1 MLLELTSI
9 PTSSCLRL
17 IPLEIMHEYNYSLVV
32 NRTAEGRFTQQIFD
46 ASGNILYAWMKSG
59 DSVTV
64 SRTRYNSDNQVDV
77 VDISVNG
84 GPFEYAVRYA
94 YDFAGRISSVESL
107 DKGKLETKY
116 NSKDQLAFS
125 QDARQRKLSVEKGK
139 EYFSALQYNS
149 NGKILKSG
157 EVRGGIPFADP
168 DKAVSDNFLYVL
180 SENIYDKPTI
190 EKLMSLHITDD
201 QEMLQ
206 SILDEVEGILPNEV
220 GAVVSYDGT
229 KLASDVEIRANTLKL
244 HSVNR
249 FGQKT
254 KSWTLYGIADV
265 PATRVFYDYNLV
277 NSVIRVSNAEYVDG
291 QWKEI
296 SSLDYFY
303 DDYQRLVKIT
313 ENGKDLMKI
322 NRTATGIVDKT
333 TYYDKGSVVYEKTY
347 AKDIYGRIINVSYK
361 DGTGK
366 NLYSED
372 VEYPS
377 VVAGRL
383 SVSNHRWDGFNSKEL
398 YKYDDLD
405 RLIGFESSNNH
416 IGDGSYSFD
425 AVGRIIYKDEKG
437 TSIQYSYDSSSFQ
450 PKAMNVNGSGEMNY
464 LSYDASGNVW
474 LDKRSKNVYMINA
487 YGLPDK
493 VYRFSNLTSTI
504 KLSDVENGTITGE
517 EEKTQMAYDETGNRI
532 WMRTVGADFDNERAI
547 VPGIGE
553 YSGSRT
559 FNDGQITLSKID
571 LIGGGVRS
579 GDGGLALFPVKDV
592 QRSVRGYASK
602 NGLEQAIGYLPYGTT
617 IYLDERFVDEGNKR
631 WQGKEFDEEHEKY
644 YFGARYYDPFFGMW
658 MSPDPASQF
667 ANPYSYGGDPL
678 NYIDPTGMWA
688 IGLGLVVG
696 WNKENGWGFG
706 YGGAVEFFDL
716 GYDFSFKFNQ
726 DGSKSLNLGLNTKL
740 DIQTIVYLE
749 VEMGLAFSMN
759 SYTGATLSTHR
770 GVCVGEATA
779 CVGVGGGGSL
789 YWDRGGSFMGATVY
803 GEVYASLG
811 FGMGRFSAGYEAGL
825 FGMEGRGLYMGA
837 SAGGKGASLYASW
850 AENGGWNY
858 GSGYRFE
865 VGKYEKLSGELGVGK
880 RIDPDDRNLSALAD
894 YLEIEGTGKDEFV
907 FIGHGNQ
914 KEIGLKSK
922 NGFYYDAIDAETFG
936 ELLLKGNYNY
946 KGETNIILYSCSTG
960 KGTENFA
967 SRLASYL
974 SKHLGKEIMVTAP
987 KDNLQY
993 NLKGLKCF
1001 GTNLFKTLE
1010 MKVNNNAGWDSW

>member
-1 MLLELTSI
+1 MTI
-9 PTSSCLRL
+9 
-17 IPLEIMHEYNYSLVV
+17 
-32 NRTAEGRFTQQIFD
+32 
-46 ASGNILYAWMKSG
+46 
-59 DSVTV
+59 DS
-64 SRTRYNSDNQVDV
+64 
-77 VDISVNG
+77 
-84 GPFEYAVRYA
+84 
-94 YDFAGRISSVESL
+94 
-107 DKGKLETKY
+107 TKY
-116 NSKDQLAFS
+116 FCNRGALS
-125 QDARQRKLSVEKGK
+125 ARLNLVDTPLRG
-139 EYFSALQYNS
+139 EYY
-149 NGKILKSG
+149 
-157 EVRGGIPFADP
+157 
-168 DKAVSDNFLYVL
+168 
-180 SENIYDKPTI
+180 
-190 EKLMSLHITDD
+190 
-201 QEMLQ
+201 
-206 SILDEVEGILPNEV
+206 
-220 GAVVSYDGT
+220 YDG
-229 KLASDVEIRANTLKL
+229 
-244 HSVNR
+244 
-249 FGQKT
+249 
-254 KSWTLYGIADV
+254 
-265 PATRVFYDYNLV
+265 
-277 NSVIRVSNAEYVDG
+277 
-291 QWKEI
+291 
-296 SSLDYFY
+296 
-303 DDYQRLVKIT
+303 
-313 ENGKDLMKI
+313 
-322 NRTATGIVDKT
+322 
-333 TYYDKGSVVYEKTY
+333 
-347 AKDIYGRIINVSYK
+347 
-361 DGTGK
+361 
-366 NLYSED
+366 
-372 VEYPS
+372 
-377 VVAGRL
+377 
-383 SVSNHRWDGFNSKEL
+383 
-398 YKYDDLD
+398 
-405 RLIGFESSNNH
+405 
-416 IGDGSYSFD
+416 
-425 AVGRIIYKDEKG
+425 
-437 TSIQYSYDSSSFQ
+437 
-450 PKAMNVNGSGEMNY
+450 
-464 LSYDASGNVW
+464 
-474 LDKRSKNVYMINA
+474 
-487 YGLPDK
+487 
-493 VYRFSNLTSTI
+493 
-504 KLSDVENGTITGE
+504 
-517 EEKTQMAYDETGNRI
+517 
-532 WMRTVGADFDNERAI
+532 
-547 VPGIGE
+547 
-553 YSGSRT
+553 
-559 FNDGQITLSKID
+559 
-571 LIGGGVRS
+571 
-579 GDGGLALFPVKDV
+579 
-592 QRSVRGYASK
+592 
-602 NGLEQAIGYLPYGTT
+602 
-617 IYLDERFVDEGNKR
+617 
-631 WQGKEFDEEHEKY
+631 EHEKY

-825 FGMEGRGLYMGA
+825 FGMEGRGMYAGA
-837 SAGGKGASLYASW
+837 NVGKDGASLYASW